1 MTDILF
7 IGQHFP
13 PGLES
18 TLMRDTRGR
27 AGFSNHNFETA
38 LLRGLGSL
46 EQARVRAIT
55 LPLQYSWPRLNSR
68 FRIRETPGVRDGVP
82 VRTVGYPNLPGMS
95 ILGVTRAMAR
105 AINEEL
111 EAFDGEEV
119 EIMVNTP
126 LLPVSKALKIVRKH
140 TSKRLRTTLI
150 LPDIPS
156 CVTTMSGMKGLKAKV
171 FAHINKAI
179 MDGARSYDRYVMLTE
194 AMNDFFG
201 VAPERRMVME
211 GVIEVE
217 DNREGEID
225 GRKRVENKA
234 GGEEKGIASAPEKG
248 MALYTGSLFE
258 VFGVK
263 NLVDAFLNHGPR
275 DAELWIC
282 GSGDAAGYLQGVA
295 ARNPRVKFLGLI
307 STEETRRL
315 QRRATVLVNPR
326 PASGEYTHYSFPSKT
341 LEYLAAGRPVV
352 MNRLPGIP
360 SEYDPYLIYP
370 DDETAEAWGR
380 KLREVFDMDSV
391 RRDDMARMGQ
401 EFVKHHKT
409 PLAQSRRILDFITG
423 DNHPHTEIETEG

>member
-55 LPLQYSWPRLNSR
+55 LPLQYSWPRLSSR
-68 FRIRETPGVRDGVP
+68 FRIRETPTMRGGVP
-82 VRTVGYPNLPGMS
+82 VRTVGYPNLPGVS
-95 ILGVTRAMAR
+95 ILGVTRAMTR

-126 LLPVSKALKIVRKH
+126 LLPVGEALKRVRKH

-156 CVTTMSGMKGLKAKV
+156 CVTAMSGMKGLKAEV
-171 FAHINKAI
+171 FARINKVI
-179 MDGARSYDRYVMLTE
+179 MEGARSYDRYVMLTE

-211 GVIEVE
+211 GVIDV
-217 DNREGEID
+217 
-225 GRKRVENKA
+225 VENR
-234 GGEEKGIASAPEKG
+234 ITSAPEKRV
-248 MALYTGSLFE
+248 ALYTGSLFE

-263 NLVDAFLNHGPR
+263 NLVEAFLSHGPE

-282 GSGDAAGYLQGVA
+282 GSGDSAGYLQGVA

-307 STEETRRL
+307 STGEARRL

-380 KLREVFDMDSV
+380 KLREVFDMDSE
-391 RRDDMARMGQ
+391 RREDMARRGQ
-401 EFVKHHKT
+401 EFVKHRKT
-409 PLAQSRRILDFITG
+409 PAAQARRILDFING
-423 DNHPHTEIETEG
+423 AKHPHTEIETEG